1 MATRTKWQVPEMAQ
15 HNLRTV
21 IGFEVGRTLGK
32 KKFWVITLL
41 VPIAI
46 AVVIGLV
53 TLGNT
58 SSMSTIDAQSDAS
71 ITFTYSDAS
80 GYVDPAVATT
90 LGGTAV
96 TDDAAAIAEVKA
108 GDEDAHFVYPA
119 DPATTP
125 TQVYG
130 IDKGLF
136 GNGEYEGV
144 ATQVLIISAQDQI
157 GDPALTALAQGNVA
171 VTAVTYTDG
180 QEAAGFMGVIPP
192 LIFLVLFFLVFTML
206 SNQMLT
212 STLEEKE
219 NRVTEMILTT
229 LNPTVLISGKIISVF
244 IVGFV
249 QVMVFLL
256 PVLLGYLFFRTS
268 LNLPEVDLSSF
279 SFDPAKMI
287 VGALLAV
294 GGFALFTGTAV
305 AIGAIMPNA
314 KDAGGWFTTLIILM
328 IVPLYSVSLVISDPH
343 STVVQL
349 FTYFP
354 YSAPITAM
362 LRNAFGSLAGW
373 EAAIVITELFLLSAV
388 VLQLAVRLFRY
399 GSIEYTNRVSF
410 TTVFSGRKA
419 KRLAVR

>member
-1 MATRTKWQVPEMAQ
+1 MGQ

-46 AVVIGLV
+46 GIVVGLV

-58 SSMSTIDAQSDAS
+58 SSMSNIDAQSDAKL
-71 ITFTYSDAS
+71 TFTYSDAS
-80 GYVDPAVATT
+80 GYVDPAVAAA
-90 LGGTAV
+90 LGGTPV
-96 TDDAAAIAEVKA
+96 TDDASAIADVKA
-108 GDEDAHFVYPA
+108 GEEDAHFVYPA

-144 ATQVLIISAQDQI
+144 ATQVLITSAQDQI
-157 GDPALTALAQGNVA
+157 GDPALTTMAQGDVS
-171 VTAVTYTDG
+171 VTSTTYTDG
-180 QEAAGFMGVIPP
+180 EEAAGFMGVIPP
-192 LIFLVLFFLVFTML
+192 LIFLAMFFLTFTLL

-229 LNPTVLISGKIISVF
+229 LNPTALISGKIISVF

-249 QVMVFLL
+249 QVLVFLV
-256 PVLLGYLFFRTS
+256 PVAVGYLFFRTS
-268 LNLPEVDLSSF
+268 LNLPEVDLASF
-279 SFDPAKMI
+279 TFDPGQMI
-287 VGALLAV
+287 VGALLAL

-305 AIGAIMPNA
+305 AIGAVMPNA
-314 KDAGGWFTTLIILM
+314 KDAGGWFTALIILM
-328 IVPLYSVSLVISDPH
+328 IVPLYSVSLVLSDPH
-343 STVVQL
+343 SAVVQV

-410 TTVFSGRKA
+410 KTVFAGRTA
-419 KRLAVR
+419 RSLARG

>member
-1 MATRTKWQVPEMAQ
+1 MAQ

-32 KKFWVITLL
+32 KKFWIITLL

-46 AVVIGLV
+46 GIVVGLV

-58 SSMSTIDAQSDAS
+58 SSMSRIDAQSDAQ

-80 GYVDPAVATT
+80 GYVDPAVAEA

-96 TDDAAAIAEVKA
+96 RDDASAIAEVKA
-108 GDEDAHFVYPA
+108 GEEDAHFVYAA
-119 DPATTP
+119 DPAATP

-136 GNGEYEGV
+136 GNGEYQSV
-144 ATQVLIISAQDQI
+144 ATQVLITSAQDQI
-157 GDPALTALAQGNVA
+157 GDPALTALAQGDVSVNA
-171 VTAVTYTDG
+171 TTYTNG
-180 QEAAGFMGVIPP
+180 EEAAGFMGVIPP
-192 LIFLVLFFLVFTML
+192 LIFLVMFFLVFTLL

-229 LNPTVLISGKIISVF
+229 LNPTALISGKIISVF

-249 QVMVFLL
+249 QVLVFLL
-256 PVLLGYLFFRTS
+256 PVLFAYLFFRSS
-268 LNLPEVDLSSF
+268 LNLPELDLSSF
-279 SFDPAKMI
+279 TFDPGQMI
-287 VGALLAV
+287 VGALLAL

-305 AIGAIMPNA
+305 AIGAVMPNA
-314 KDAGGWFTTLIILM
+314 KDAGGWFTALIILM
-328 IVPLYSVSLVISDPH
+328 IVPLYSVSLVLSDPH
-343 STVVQL
+343 SLVVGL

-362 LRNAFGSLAGW
+362 LRNAFGSLSGW

-410 TTVFSGRKA
+410 KTVFSGRKA
-419 KRLAVR
+419 KSLILR